1 MNNVELSG
9 RLCRDPELRKA
20 GTATVCNFSI
30 AVSMGKGDQ
39 KKTHFFDMKIWND
52 KAHQLAENFR
62 KGDMIE
68 TRGFATQESWE
79 KDGVKRSKV
88 VFVVMDCRAPDY
100 GDAPQAERKPA
111 ARKPDPGAYVPPAPL
126 GGVSV
131 GDLEIP
137 FAPDY
142 QWA

>member
-9 RLCRDPELRKA
+9 RLTKDPELRKA
-20 GTATVCNFSI
+20 GTATVCNFSL

-39 KKTHFFDMKIWND
+39 KKTHFFDLKIWND
-52 KAHQLAENFR
+52 KAHHLAENFR

-100 GDAPQAERKPA
+100 GDNAQAPQTRPASKPQAEPIPQ
-111 ARKPDPGAYVPPAPL
+111 PD
-126 GGVSV
+126 
-131 GDLEIP
+131 DLIIP
-137 FAPDY
+137 F
-142 QWA
+142 

>member
-9 RLCRDPELRKA
+9 RLVRDPELRKA
-20 GTATVCNFSI
+20 GNATVCNFSL

-52 KAHQLAENFR
+52 KAHYLAENFR

-88 VFVVMDCRAPDY
+88 VFVVMECRAPGAREDERP
-100 GDAPQAERKPA
+100 AQAERKPRA
-111 ARKPDPGAYVPPAPL
+111 DPGAYVPPAPI
-126 GGVSV
+126 GGASV

-142 QWA
+142 QWV